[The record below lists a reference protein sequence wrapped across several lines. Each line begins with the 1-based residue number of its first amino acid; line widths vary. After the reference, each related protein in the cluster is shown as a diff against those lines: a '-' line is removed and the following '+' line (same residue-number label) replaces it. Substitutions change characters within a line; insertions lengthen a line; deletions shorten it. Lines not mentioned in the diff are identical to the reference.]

1 MNPEDI
7 GSQEIL
13 TEIKATFNKMYD
25 DVLKSMQINLD
36 ENQLGLQRD
45 LLLSDTVDGKSKTSK
60 VSELNEI
67 TLKWNALELGIK
79 ESEFECDCLD
89 VELCRPLKRIEFIM
103 DLFERYF
110 LKQIVDGK
118 CDQKMNDNILYIGI
132 MTECLSDY
140 NGIALIDDL
149 DHIRGHKE
157 DVRTIIGTYCHRI
170 DGKDGSGECIGE
182 MMRKCRESE
191 RTENV
196 NDAEPDDMAN
206 GFKHFVNGL
215 CLRERNLL
223 ETSTKIHSFI
233 CHQVHDENG
242 DQKEDDGQDEMDEV
256 AMKQQSKTPHEGRS
270 PEALCSKF
278 VNEVHD
284 ETVPE
289 NTECK
294 RMDDLAES
302 LRAKGLSDDHCTRFM
317 FELQSQ
323 CYDSETIIDDLVD
336 EEADPFNHY
345 HHSNLFPMLQNN
357 LFLAKITKKHF
368 RANRNDDDELPPF
381 SFGTNRLFHWKY
393 FKRRPGFV
401 AAPKYGS
408 LKEECLQNAIHRMT
422 LKQFTAILFN
432 AFTLKQSV
440 RGRKLMSPDRGA
452 TNCDYQVPVNSP
464 VSVAHIFSLLMY
476 CNDTD
481 LQYKYKK
488 FGCRESDAHQS
499 LEDLKE
505 SNAEVAWWYKL
516 LVEMVHMFGEKVR
529 ANQVLFTGLNVK
541 LGFQTFAPVFNAPF
555 STTVSLDVAKRFC
568 GADGVILKMKP
579 APGSRDRF
587 CNVEWLS
594 DFAHEKERFFVF
606 ADNLRIADI
615 RYFQDDILQ
624 KNFHYLRS
632 FALFSALFNGHFIS
646 PLLRMKSKKRGD
658 SAGILLLNLI
668 RVYESTNGLVY
679 GDHRVFKCGIPLYIQ
694 QLFYQLLDGFKRDK
708 KRKFVIKSECLLLT
722 ASLRKKLVEF
732 SDDSVAAEETLQL
745 SPLMSSVCD
754 VQQIVM
760 MEEYIWLIYGE
771 QLVELQTAKSMRAI
785 RSERNYFKSRALEKV
800 SFECEMKRFPAGSS
814 ASFGIV
820 IKDTA
825 VPIDGRWS
833 VIIDEVA
840 YNRNACRFSR
850 FENGDYD
857 GYFTFDNSL
866 YDTVEMLTVKVA
878 LHFTPSS

>member
-1 MNPEDI
+1 MSPEEI
-7 GSQEIL
+7 GSQQIL
-13 TEIKATFNKMYD
+13 TEIKAIFNRMYVG
-25 DVLKSMQINLD
+25 VLESMQINLD
-36 ENQLGLQRD
+36 ENQLGLRAD
-45 LLLSDTVDGKSKTSK
+45 LFLYDPVDGKSTTSN
-60 VSELNEI
+60 VSEFNEI

-196 NDAEPDDMAN
+196 NDAESDDMADRD

-215 CLRERNLL
+215 GLRERNVL

-233 CHQVHDENG
+233 CHQVHDEDG
-242 DQKEDDGQDEMDEV
+242 DEKEDVVQEEVDGVE
-256 AMKQQSKTPHEGRS
+256 MKQQSKTAHEGRS
-270 PEALCSKF
+270 AEALCSKF
-278 VNEVHD
+278 VNEVHG
-284 ETVPE
+284 ETIPE
-289 NTECK
+289 KAECK
-294 RMDDLAES
+294 RMEDLAES

-368 RANRNDDDELPPF
+368 GANRNDDDKLPPF
-381 SFGTNRLFHWKY
+381 TFGTNRLFHWKY
-393 FKRRPGFV
+393 FKDRPGFV
-401 AAPKYGS
+401 TAPKYGS
-408 LKEECLQNAIHRMT
+408 FKEECLQNNIHRMT
-422 LKQFTAILFN
+422 LKQFTTILFN
-432 AFTLKQSV
+432 AFTLNQSV
-440 RGRKLMSPDRGA
+440 RGRKLRALDYGVDNDR
-452 TNCDYQVPVNSP
+452 YEIPVDCP
-464 VSVAHIFSLLMY
+464 VSVSHIFSLLMY

-481 LQYKYKK
+481 LQYRYKK
-488 FGCRESDAHQS
+488 YGCRESDSHQS
-499 LEDLKE
+499 LKDLKKN
-505 SNAEVAWWYKL
+505 NAEIAWWYKL
-516 LVEMVHMFGEKVR
+516 LVEMVHVFGEKVR
-529 ANQVLFTGLNVK
+529 ANQLLFTGLNVK
-541 LGFQTFAPVFNAPF
+541 LGSQTFAPVFNAPF

-646 PLLRMKSKKRGD
+646 PLLKMKSKKRGD
-658 SAGILLLNLI
+658 NAGILLLNLI
-668 RVYESTNGLVY
+668 RVYESTNGFVVDDD
-679 GDHRVFKCGIPLYIQ
+679 GVSKCSIPLYIQ
-694 QLFYQLLDGFKRDK
+694 QLFFQLLDGFKKDK
-708 KRKFVIKSECLLLT
+708 KRKFLIKSECLLL
-722 ASLRKKLVEF
+722 
-732 SDDSVAAEETLQL
+732 AE
-745 SPLMSSVCD
+745 
-754 VQQIVM
+754 
-760 MEEYIWLIYGE
+760 Y
-771 QLVELQTAKSMRAI
+771 
-785 RSERNYFKSRALEKV
+785 
-800 SFECEMKRFPAGSS
+800 
-814 ASFGIV
+814 
-820 IKDTA
+820 
-825 VPIDGRWS
+825 
-833 VIIDEVA
+833 
-840 YNRNACRFSR
+840 
-850 FENGDYD
+850 
-857 GYFTFDNSL
+857 
-866 YDTVEMLTVKVA
+866 
-878 LHFTPSS
+878 